1 MRLISKL
8 LGFVPALL
16 ALMVLAASP
25 AAAQDLEEFE
35 KSITEFTLDNGLHF
49 IVLERHDAPVV
60 SFQTYVDVGSVD
72 DPKGRTGLAH
82 MFEHM
87 AFKGTPV
94 VGSLDYGKERVALD
108 RVNETVEALEAE
120 RRKGH
125 LADPKKL
132 EALRQQVAEAVESAS
147 ELANS
152 EEFSRLIEENGGTGL
167 NAGTASD
174 ATFYVMSLPSNRL
187 ELWFYLESER
197 FIHPVFRDFYKER
210 DVVREERRMR
220 TESSPLGKLIEVF
233 LGNAYVA
240 HPYGWPG
247 VGWASDIASLT
258 VEDARKFFETY
269 YVPANMTIAIVGDV
283 DPERA
288 RALADA
294 YFSRLPKR
302 PLPPPVETEEP
313 PQEGQRRVEVVS
325 ESQPIALLG
334 YKKPSKYHPDR
345 AVFDVISSV
354 LSGGRTSWFYKE
366 LVRDRQI
373 ALQAGGFPDFPGDKY
388 TSLFLFYSFPSSGH
402 TVDENEQ
409 AMYELIERLKAN
421 GPEREELAMVKTKA
435 RAGLIAGLD
444 ENSGLASQLAS
455 YHVGY
460 GDWRQLFRWLD
471 EINAVTAEDVQRV
484 AKQYFTSQNRT
495 VGYLVKP
502 PAPDDPPSK
511 SAAPKSGG

>member
-1 MRLISKL
+1 MRLFSMRMWL
-8 LGFVPALL
+8 VAAL
-16 ALMVLAASP
+16 AG
-25 AAAQDLEEFE
+25 AAAAPAQNLAEFE

-49 IVLERHDAPVV
+49 IVLERHEAPVV
-60 SFQTYVDVGSVD
+60 SFQTYADVGSVD
-72 DPKGRTGLAH
+72 DPKNRTGLAH

-94 VGSLDYGKERVALD
+94 VGTLDYEKERPALD
-108 RVNETVEALEAE
+108 RVDQAVDALEAE

-125 LADPKKL
+125 LADSERLK
-132 EALRQQVAEAVESAS
+132 ALRQEVEKAVQEASQ
-147 ELANS
+147 LANS

-197 FIHPVFRDFYKER
+197 FLHPVFRDFYKER

-220 TESSPLGKLIEVF
+220 TESSPVGKLIEAF
-233 LGNAYVA
+233 LAAAYAA

-247 VGWASDIASLT
+247 VGWASDIESLT
-258 VEDARKFFETY
+258 VEDARRFFETY

-283 DPERA
+283 DPERVKG
-288 RALADA
+288 LAEA
-294 YFSRLPKR
+294 YFARLPKR
-302 PLPPPVETEEP
+302 PLPPMVETEEP
-313 PQEGQRRVEVVS
+313 SQEGQRRVEVIS
-325 ESQPIALLG
+325 EAQPVTVVG

-373 ALQAGGFPDFPGDKY
+373 ALQAGGFPDYPGDKY
-388 TSLFLFYSFPSSGH
+388 TSLFLFYAFPSSGH
-402 TVDENEQ
+402 TVEENEK
-409 AMYELIERLKAN
+409 AMDELIEKLKN
-421 GPEREELAMVKTKA
+421 EGPDQETLEMVKTKA

-444 ENSGLASQLAS
+444 GNSGLASQLAS
-455 YHVGY
+455 YHSGY

-471 EINAVTAEDVQRV
+471 EINAVTPADVQRV
-484 AKQYFTSQNRT
+484 AKEYFTTRNRT

-502 PAPDDPPSK
+502 PVAGDSPAK
-511 SAAPKSGG
+511 KGEE